1 MNPREQLNQIEV
13 PEIPFP
19 PRRPGVEIQL
29 PTDAS
34 VLYVTPYRVE
44 GKRYPKWKFWR
55 NEKIKYNLA
64 VLVEGGRLFIVDPDA
79 LTVWEKNND

>member
-1 MNPREQLNQIEV
+1 MNEPTVQPRPANNHWWV
-13 PEIPFP
+13 
-19 PRRPGVEIQL
+19 QL
-29 PTDAS
+29 PTDAP

-79 LTVWEKNND
+79 LTVEEKANQ